1 MSDAVAQIPTPEQY
15 PAAPQIPTIET
26 YPVTGEPGAVTLQA
40 GGLMST
46 SHLLAGQGQHIS
58 AISSAVAPNWSGEAA
73 SSYHT
78 LSGKMAAAFASAA
91 SAIEGA
97 AALMIRYAT
106 ELERL
111 QREAT
116 AAARESEHWHQEI
129 VTWTG
134 KVNDARTALT
144 RGQQELSDAQAGYTA
159 AAAQGPTG
167 VAAAAAASAAITR
180 AKGEVHTAQTDLT
193 RAQQQLSH
201 AHEQFTHWQQRAR
214 QIRDTA
220 MSAGETLAAAL
231 LLVTIAPPPLP
242 GAPDYPAL
250 EPTPRI
256 LLNEDGG
263 KDGEKGGEGDG
274 QKDGEK
280 PEPEYPTLVAR
291 KDKDGKWHISD
302 PNKGA
307 TTETQGD
314 PGEQRRKD
322 EQFLQSLQ
330 DGKPK
335 EPPSVL
341 IGRLLTGA

>member
-1 MSDAVAQIPTPEQY
+1 VSDAVLQIPTPEQY
-15 PAAPQIPTIET
+15 PAAPQIPTLET
-26 YPVTGEPGAVTLQA
+26 YPVAGEPGAVTLHA

-46 SHLLAGQGQHIS
+46 SHLLAGQGQHIKG
-58 AISSAVAPNWSGEAA
+58 ISSALAPNWSGEAA
-73 SSYHT
+73 TSYHT
-78 LSGKMAAAFASAA
+78 LSGKMARAFASAA

-97 AALMIRYAT
+97 ASLMVRYAT

-111 QREAT
+111 QREAN

-129 VTWTG
+129 VTWTS
-134 KVNDARTALT
+134 KVNYARTALT
-144 RGQQELSDAQAGYTA
+144 RAQHELSAAQGRYTA
-159 AAAQGPTG
+159 AAAQGPTS
-167 VAAAAAASAAITR
+167 AAAATAASAAITR

-193 RAQQQLSH
+193 RARQQLSH
-201 AHEQFTHWQQRAR
+201 AHEQFTHWQQRGR

-220 MSAGETLAAAL
+220 MTTGETLAVAL
-231 LLVTIAPPPLP
+231 LLITIAPPPLP

-256 LLNEDGG
+256 LVNDDGG
-263 KDGEKGGEGDG
+263 KEGKKGGDG

-280 PEPEYPTLVAR
+280 PKPEYPTYKAW

-302 PNKGA
+302 PNKGE
-307 TTETQGD
+307 TTGTQGD

-322 EQFLQSLQ
+322 ERFLQSLQ

>member
-1 MSDAVAQIPTPEQY
+1 VSDAVAQIPTLEQY
-15 PAAPQIPTIET
+15 PAAPPIPTIET
-26 YPVTGEPGAVTLQA
+26 YPVTGEPGAVTLHA

-58 AISSAVAPNWSGEAA
+58 AISSALAPNWSGEAA
-73 SSYHT
+73 TSYHT
-78 LSGKMAAAFASAA
+78 LSGKMAGAFASAA

-97 AALMIRYAT
+97 ASLMVRYAT

-116 AAARESEHWHQEI
+116 AAAAESEHWHQEI

-144 RGQQELSDAQAGYTA
+144 RAEHDLSTAQARFTT
-159 AAAQGPTG
+159 AAAQGATG
-167 VAAAAAASAAITR
+167 AAAAAAASAAITR
-180 AKGEVHTAQTDLT
+180 ANAEVRTAQTDLT
-193 RAQQQLSH
+193 RARQQLAH
-201 AHEQFTHWQQRAR
+201 AHEQFTHWQDRAR
-214 QIRDTA
+214 QIRATA
-220 MSAGETLAAAL
+220 MTAGETLAAGL

-256 LLNEDGG
+256 LVNDDGG
-263 KDGEKGGEGDG
+263 KDEAKGGEGDG

-280 PEPEYPTLVAR
+280 PKPEYPTYVAR
-291 KDKDGKWHISD
+291 KGKDGKWHISD
-302 PNKGA
+302 PHKGE
-307 TTETQGD
+307 TTGSQGD

-322 EQFLQSLQ
+322 ERFLQSLQ